1 MRLPFSKLFHSS
13 YSRITLNRTTTL
25 FFVFSFIHC
34 FTQGIIQSFLFSID
48 TEYNSILSPI
58 TTANIPSIN
67 MTVCDGSPGNWR
79 LRICNDVPS
88 HRPYPCSDIFRSAV
102 DTHNNLVADRQMVLD
117 GDNLVITPSSN
128 FTVVVSSGSKSVSLS
143 LQCTQTLLYS
153 EQFMHNWQREDLTFV
168 FLQFWLFGISVF
180 AIMTDSVPHTLTVLI
195 TRVIITAWA
204 AYAVWRTNYY
214 KSQFTEIIFNPGTPC
229 SFNIYPTYFQ
239 LRVSYEIPDLILN
252 VTALLIACR
261 LSIKLLRDYS
271 AQSLKCVGAPTHIN
285 RIHKFFMAVLACL
298 QLEGF
303 ALAAATA
310 LWLDVIVNTALAKIS
325 AHNLIYKGLIVLT
338 IILLLPWIAMG
349 WYAIK
354 NEMKRLMIV
363 YLGIAFFL
371 LTSWSLMFYSIVYR
385 WEFLNWPYLG
395 CFTVASLI
403 LIVASLV
410 LGVICRL
417 NFGKG
422 LAQYLRAEAALAS
435 VDFAPEVFKHDE
447 EKASLDLDIKV
458 PATFREPDEGFNS
471 ASTVSKWNDTLQKL
485 RPVET
490 IYVTSARSA

>member
-1 MRLPFSKLFHSS
+1 

-102 DTHNNLVADRQMVLD
+102 DTHNNLVLD

-153 EQFMHNWQREDLTFV
+153 EQLCARFPRQSHPIHRFFFSMHNWQREDLTFV

-180 AIMTDSVPHTLTVLI
+180 AIMTDSVPHTQLTVLI

-261 LSIKLLRDYS
+261 LSIKLLRVRDI
-271 AQSLKCVGAPTHIN
+271 P
-285 RIHKFFMAVLACL
+285 
-298 QLEGF
+298 
-303 ALAAATA
+303 
-310 LWLDVIVNTALAKIS
+310 
-325 AHNLIYKGLIVLT
+325 
-338 IILLLPWIAMG
+338 
-349 WYAIK
+349 
-354 NEMKRLMIV
+354 
-363 YLGIAFFL
+363 
-371 LTSWSLMFYSIVYR
+371 
-385 WEFLNWPYLG
+385 EFLNWPYLG

-485 RPVET
+485 RPVHT
-490 IYVTSARSA
+490 HASRTTYQVPYNVPF